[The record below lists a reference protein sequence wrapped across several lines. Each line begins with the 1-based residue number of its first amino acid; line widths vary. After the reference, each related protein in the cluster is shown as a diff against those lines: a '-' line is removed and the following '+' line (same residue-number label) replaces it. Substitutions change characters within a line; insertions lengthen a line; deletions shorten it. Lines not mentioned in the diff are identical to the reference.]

1 MSKSEPKKDEKK
13 DDKKEDDNVID
24 KIAQAAKLK
33 KVLEFKT
40 KLNKSKTEFE
50 QKKRNEIKKIKE

>member
-1 MSKSEPKKDEKK
+1 MSKSEPKK

-24 KIAQAAKLK
+24 KIAQAANLK

-40 KLNKSKTEFE
+40 KLNKSRAEFE
-50 QKKRNEIKKIKE
+50 QKKRNEIKKIKD